1 MPNGF
6 VLSFSWVDDN
16 HRPEYDV
23 GRFAVFFVSL
33 GCEGWNKR
41 GKGIADRAD
50 SFGIPL
56 RPFVRVALWRGLK
69 ICGEGMGEDRGEWG
83 DGRAE
88 NSVMTGAFSTT
99 TL

>member
-6 VLSFSWVDDN
+6 AASFSWADDN

-33 GCEGWNKR
+33 GCEGWNKT

-69 ICGEGMGEDRGEWG
+69 ICGEGMGEDGGEWG

-88 NSVMTGAFSTT
+88 NSVMTGAFSMTA
-99 TL
+99 L